1 MKNKIIAICCSVVIG
16 LPIVLSSAAFG
27 SGESSSSL
35 PMPGKGYF
43 GIEAIPGFLNSF
55 SNSALLG
62 KVAVGDSLKEVYA
75 CTSFADPTC
84 KNANFWQAYSM
95 FPACLSDSQNDCIQ
109 EITATNEDG
118 TALEVKVG
126 EKFPGIG
133 SQDFNGDPAL
143 SLAPGLQTSIY
154 RIPGAPHAGG
164 DTYLPIIN
172 PWTTLD
178 QRYNKNNK
186 TFTGT
191 FQAALFAVSIKSGN
205 FQTQYDVFS
214 TDVARYPRVEWNTGN
229 AMNAGD
235 GCIMNDA
242 TLCAVPVELP
252 MNIRF
257 GIKIRTSVVL
267 KSWFSGRLNNPAID
281 IKLDSQG
288 RQILS
293 VSANPVGVPALS
305 KWVKKD
311 QLSKELLD
319 FYDKLPK
326 PLGGTGDHGSLQ
338 QGAAETW
345 SLMRNI
351 TNYDEMMMKEFV
363 LWLPHVGDKASFTPT
378 MWSFRTINSGA
389 TNSFCIGGGSEVKG
403 FVSTNATM
411 YIDGPP
417 TFDQKEQSLQYKV
430 AATHFDEKG
439 DLFKGTYDLAI
450 KSDAARCLYGFTNA
464 PISAKIEVVSES
476 GLNQVA
482 VTTVNERNGWLYL
495 SAKGFTFS
503 APVVNVRLTQEK
515 VAVAP
520 SPTPSASPTPTPM
533 ASASAAPVAAKKTSI
548 TCLKGKTSKKVTAV
562 NPTCPKGYK
571 KK

>member
-1 MKNKIIAICCSVVIG
+1 MKNKVIAIIG
-16 LPIVLSSAAFG
+16 SILVAISALLSPAAFG
-27 SGESSSSL
+27 SGESFSSG
-35 PMPGKGYF
+35 PMPGPGYF

-62 KVAVGDSLKEVYA
+62 KIAEGSTLKEVFA
-75 CTSFADPTC
+75 CTGISDPAC
-84 KNANFWQAYSM
+84 ANANYWQAYSM
-95 FPACLSDSQNDCIQ
+95 FPACTSDLQNDCIQ
-109 EITATNEDG
+109 EITATKDDG
-118 TALEVKVG
+118 VPLEVIKG
-126 EKFPGIG
+126 EKFPGPG
-133 SQDFNGDPAL
+133 SQDFAGDPTWN
-143 SLAPGLQTSIY
+143 LAPGAQTSIY

-172 PWTTLD
+172 PWTVLD

-186 TFTGT
+186 MFTGT
-191 FQAALFAVSIKSGN
+191 FQAALFAVNIKSGR
-205 FQTQYDVFS
+205 FQTEYDKFS
-214 TDVARYPRVEWNTGN
+214 TDVSRYPRVEWNTGN
-229 AMNAGD
+229 AMNGGD

-242 TLCAVPVELP
+242 TLCAVPVEIP

-267 KSWFSGRLNNPAID
+267 RSWFSGRLNDPSID
-281 IKLDSQG
+281 IKIDSQG
-288 RQILS
+288 RQVLS

-311 QLSKELLD
+311 LLSRELLD

-326 PLGGTGDHGSLQ
+326 PLGGTGNLGSLQ
-338 QGAAETW
+338 QGPPDTW

-378 MWSFRTINSGA
+378 MWTFRTINSA
-389 TNSFCIGGGSEVKG
+389 AASSPCISGGSEVKG

-417 TFDQKEQSLQYKV
+417 SFDQRDQVLEYKV

-439 DLFKGTYDLAI
+439 EIFKGSYDLSI
-450 KSDAARCLYGFTNA
+450 KSDAARCLYGFSNA
-464 PISAKIEVVSES
+464 PISAKIEVVSEN
-476 GLNQVA
+476 GQNQVA
-482 VTTVNERNGWLYL
+482 VTTVNEKNGWLYL

-503 APVVNVRLTQEK
+503 APVVSVKLSQEK
-515 VAVAP
+515 PVAV
-520 SPTPSASPTPTPM
+520 PTPSPTPTPTV
-533 ASASAAPVAAKKTSI
+533 APVAAKKTSI
-548 TCLKGKTSKKVTAV
+548 TCVKGKTSKKVTAV
-562 NPTCPKGYK
+562 NPKCPTGYK

>member
-1 MKNKIIAICCSVVIG
+1 
-16 LPIVLSSAAFG
+16 
-27 SGESSSSL
+27 
-35 PMPGKGYF
+35 
-43 GIEAIPGFLNSF
+43 
-55 SNSALLG
+55 
-62 KVAVGDSLKEVYA
+62 
-75 CTSFADPTC
+75 
-84 KNANFWQAYSM
+84 
-95 FPACLSDSQNDCIQ
+95 
-109 EITATNEDG
+109 
-118 TALEVKVG
+118 
-126 EKFPGIG
+126 
-133 SQDFNGDPAL
+133 
-143 SLAPGLQTSIY
+143 
-154 RIPGAPHAGG
+154 
-164 DTYLPIIN
+164 
-172 PWTTLD
+172 
-178 QRYNKNNK
+178 
-186 TFTGT
+186 
-191 FQAALFAVSIKSGN
+191 
-205 FQTQYDVFS
+205 
-214 TDVARYPRVEWNTGN
+214 
-229 AMNAGD
+229 
-235 GCIMNDA
+235 
-242 TLCAVPVELP
+242 
-252 MNIRF
+252 
-257 GIKIRTSVVL
+257 
-267 KSWFSGRLNNPAID
+267 
-281 IKLDSQG
+281 
-288 RQILS
+288 
-293 VSANPVGVPALS
+293 
-305 KWVKKD
+305 
-311 QLSKELLD
+311 
-319 FYDKLPK
+319 
-326 PLGGTGDHGSLQ
+326 
-338 QGAAETW
+338 
-345 SLMRNI
+345 
-351 TNYDEMMMKEFV
+351 
-363 LWLPHVGDKASFTPT
+363 

>member
-1 MKNKIIAICCSVVIG
+1 MKSKFVAI
-16 LPIVLSSAAFG
+16 LSSAIFLITTCLATSAVA
-27 SGESSSSL
+27 SGESTSSER
-35 PMPGKGYF
+35 MPGKGYF

-55 SNSALLG
+55 SNSALIG
-62 KVAVGDSLKEVYA
+62 KVADGATLKQVFECKSFGDPA
-75 CTSFADPTC
+75 CKD
-84 KNANFWQAYSM
+84 ANFWQAYSM
-95 FPACLSDSQNDCIQ
+95 FPACISDSQNDCIQ
-109 EITATNEDG
+109 EISATKEDG
-118 TALEVKVG
+118 TPLEVKVG
-126 EKFPGIG
+126 EKFPGVG
-133 SQDFNGDPAL
+133 SQDFSGDPAL
-143 SLAPGLQTSIY
+143 SLAPGVQTSIY

-178 QRYNKNNK
+178 QRNNKNNK

-191 FQAALFAVSIKSGN
+191 FQAALFAVSIKTGN
-205 FQTQYDVFS
+205 FQTQYDKFS
-214 TDVARYPRVEWNTGN
+214 TDLARYPRVEWNTGN
-229 AMNAGD
+229 AMNGGD

-252 MNIRF
+252 LNIRF
-257 GIKIRTSVVL
+257 GFKIRTSVVL
-267 KSWFSGRLNNPAID
+267 KSWFSGRLNDPSID
-281 IKLDSQG
+281 IKLDPQG

-311 QLSKELLD
+311 LLSKELLD

-338 QGAAETW
+338 QGPAETW

-378 MWSFRTINSGA
+378 MWSFRTINSGSA
-389 TNSFCIGGGSEVKG
+389 NSTCIGGGSEVKG

-417 TFDQKEQSLQYKV
+417 SFDQKEQVLQYKV
-430 AATHFDEKG
+430 AATHLDEKG
-439 DLFKGTYDLAI
+439 GLFKGTYDLSI
-450 KSDAARCLYGFTNA
+450 KSDAARCLYGFSNA
-464 PISAKIEVVSES
+464 PISAKIEVVSEN
-476 GLNQVA
+476 GENQVA
-482 VTTVNERNGWLYL
+482 VTTVNEKNGWLYL

-503 APVVNVRLTQEK
+503 APVVNVKLSQEK
-515 VAVAP
+515 AVAV
-520 SPTPSASPTPTPM
+520 PTPTPTPSTPL
-533 ASASAAPVAAKKTSI
+533 ATVTVPAKKITI
-548 TCLKGKTSKKVTAV
+548 TCIKGKTSKKVTAV
-562 NPTCPKGYK
+562 NPKCPTGYK